1 MYGGY
6 EDILNKLCFKW
17 FKSLIF
23 SEKCMKAV
31 KITTISFYNKKTF
44 SDSFRNTNYHKVF
57 TFWFC
62 TDVFSEQVFMKFLFY
77 PSATLLVIDIHN
89 PYMDQGINTNKL
101 WTEHTDTPIVAGQ
114 LLQFRIKDSQI
125 IVGSN
130 TSILSLDFKQWVE

>member
-1 MYGGY
+1 
-6 EDILNKLCFKW
+6 
-17 FKSLIF
+17 
-23 SEKCMKAV
+23 
-31 KITTISFYNKKTF
+31 
-44 SDSFRNTNYHKVF
+44 
-57 TFWFC
+57 
-62 TDVFSEQVFMKFLFY
+62 MKFLFY

-130 TSILSLDFKQWVE
+130 TSILSLDFKQWLE